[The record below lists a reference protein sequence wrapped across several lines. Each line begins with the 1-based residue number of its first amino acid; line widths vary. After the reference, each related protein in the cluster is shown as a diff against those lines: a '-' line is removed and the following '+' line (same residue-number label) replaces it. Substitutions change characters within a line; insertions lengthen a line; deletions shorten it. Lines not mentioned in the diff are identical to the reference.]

1 MKKAQVLILLVLIAL
16 VVYYFSQT
24 EKATQK
30 PSNQSTLPPFQPSIL
45 PTKPPVIN
53 CPPAPIMARK
63 SPSTA
68 TIMPTN
74 LPNQE
79 PVYFPSAEFREIS
92 PDDQYRQTLLTLGED

>member
-1 MKKAQVLILLVLIAL
+1 MKKVQVLILLVLIAL

-30 PSNQSTLPPFQPSIL
+30 PSSQAFIKPSIL

-53 CPPAPIMARK
+53 CPPIPIMARNNQ
-63 SPSTA
+63 STA

>member
-1 MKKAQVLILLVLIAL
+1 MNKAQVLILLVLIAL
-16 VVYYFSQT
+16 AVYYFSQ

-30 PSNQSTLPPFQPSIL
+30 PSNQFTLPPFQPSIL

-53 CPPAPIMARK
+53 CPPIPIMARNNQ
-63 SPSTA
+63 STA

-79 PVYFPSAEFREIS
+79 PVYFPSVEFREIS
-92 PDDQYRQTLLTLGED
+92 PDEQYRQTLLTLGED